1 MATKGLRARI
11 YPTGKNKDVVTAD
24 KTRRIQIRLSEENYL
39 YLDQEA
45 KRTATNM
52 SALASVAVADWIKE
66 RKGKEITI
74 DKSDITRLI
83 NDPATDPKFRE
94 YLMKLLK

>member
-1 MATKGLRARI
+1 MATKGRRARI
-11 YPTGKNKDVVTAD
+11 YPTGKNKDIVTAD

-52 SALASVAVADWIKE
+52 SALASIVVADWIK
-66 RKGKEITI
+66 KSKEIVI
-74 DKSDITRLI
+74 SDADILRAI
-83 NDPATDPKFRE
+83 NDPLTSESTKEFLRKF
-94 YLMKLLK
+94 LK